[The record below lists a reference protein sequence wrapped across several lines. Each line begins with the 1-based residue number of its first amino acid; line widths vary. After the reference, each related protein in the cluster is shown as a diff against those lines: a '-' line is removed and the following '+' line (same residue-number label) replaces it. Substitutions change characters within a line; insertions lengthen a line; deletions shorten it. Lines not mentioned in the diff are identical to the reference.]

1 MTATLKVV
9 FRDSPRTITEHH
21 PDTCA
26 AGEAVAA
33 LAAQLAAEITPGP
46 VTSGRTG
53 FLTADQDIDAPIRMS
68 RIVAEYEIV
77 ED

>member
-1 MTATLKVV
+1 MTADTGLGGT
-9 FRDSPRTITEHH
+9 RTN
-21 PDTCA
+21 
-26 AGEAVAA
+26 
-33 LAAQLAAEITPGP
+33 L
-46 VTSGRTG
+46 TSGRTG